1 MSKLDR
7 EELNT
12 YKNIQQTR
20 LFIQAYMDIDTT
32 RYWSTIKQVNVEIL
46 DENDEFPLF
55 KKPSDNQTQIEIKN
69 NRFDSI
75 YNFSAID
82 LDLNDRVTYMLI
94 EQNLVYANSNE
105 TLVKL
110 PFALNPR
117 NGTLSFNQKDL
128 TQQDF
133 R

>member
-1 MSKLDR
+1 VSKLDR

-117 NGTLSFNQKDL
+117 NGSLSFNQKNL
-128 TQQDF
+128 SQQDF